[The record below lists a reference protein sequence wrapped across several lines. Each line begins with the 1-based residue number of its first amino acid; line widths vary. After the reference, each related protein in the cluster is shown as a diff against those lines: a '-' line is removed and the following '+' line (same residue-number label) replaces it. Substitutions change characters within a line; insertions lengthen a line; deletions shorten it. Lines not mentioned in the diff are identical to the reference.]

1 MRRRTRWA
9 ALLLVNTAACAP
21 GRGTTRTTVIGDGV
35 AGSTT
40 ELAGEPWR
48 AGGGLGVR
56 HKRGSGAVVGAQV
69 RVVDSPAIWGATFLA
84 GSHSDTVGFEA
95 SLSGVHAASSVGWVP
110 IPSLRVLVGEPHV
123 FWFELEAGS
132 QDPLFYLGLASAGV
146 AVEAETFRLRVG
158 LSMYGVL
165 VDEAETGLDL
175 HFPAADPSLNG
186 GVYLEGLAH
195 LGQVG
200 VVGGLIVGPATLAR
214 LGLALDFD

>member
-69 RVVDSPAIWGATFLA
+69 RVVDSPAIWGATSA
-84 GSHSDTVGFEA
+84 GRGWSQM
-95 SLSGVHAASSVGWVP
+95 AASSKEG
-110 IPSLRVLVGEPHV
+110 R
-123 FWFELEAGS
+123 LETRA
-132 QDPLFYLGLASAGV
+132 
-146 AVEAETFRLRVG
+146 
-158 LSMYGVL
+158 
-165 VDEAETGLDL
+165 
-175 HFPAADPSLNG
+175 
-186 GVYLEGLAH
+186 
-195 LGQVG
+195 
-200 VVGGLIVGPATLAR
+200 
-214 LGLALDFD
+214 